1 MDIFGNLKI
10 KKMKKYKEELPKLL
24 MKKYGTKK

>member
-10 KKMKKYKEELPKLL
+10 KKMKKYKEVLPKLL
-24 MKKYGTKK
+24 MKKYNEKK